1 MGVLTACPRDDREP
15 LNDLIAD
22 RSKGITLSGTFLRE
36 QRFTI
41 DKKICRRAIAI
52 DQNHGKRR
60 AEPLNV
66 MESNQSIE
74 GVESVTLFLH
84 PSCPIS
90 NWRVW

>member
-1 MGVLTACPRDDREP
+1 MFDKGNGGKGIYRH
-15 LNDLIAD
+15 
-22 RSKGITLSGTFLRE
+22 SKGITLSGTFLRE

-52 DQNHGKRR
+52 DQNHGKRM

-74 GVESVTLFLH
+74 GVESVTG
-84 PSCPIS
+84 
-90 NWRVW
+90 VGK